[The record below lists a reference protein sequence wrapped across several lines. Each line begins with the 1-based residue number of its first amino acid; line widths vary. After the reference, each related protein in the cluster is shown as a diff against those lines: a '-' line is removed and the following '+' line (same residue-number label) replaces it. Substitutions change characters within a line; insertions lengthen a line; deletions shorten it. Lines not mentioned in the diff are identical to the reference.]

1 MFLLRDRAII
11 HLREEVK
18 SPMRLREE
26 VKFLRKQGAMS
37 LRSVGMDLQREIKS
51 LQKVGGGVM
60 LSSLV

>member
-1 MFLLRDRAII
+1 MFHLRDRAII
-11 HLREEVK
+11 HLRKEVK

-26 VKFLRKQGAMS
+26 VKFLQKQGAMS

>member
-1 MFLLRDRAII
+1 MFHLRDRAII

-18 SPMRLREE
+18 YPMRLRDEAN
-26 VKFLRKQGAMS
+26 FLRKQGAMS
-37 LRSVGMDLQREIKS
+37 LRSVGMDPQREIKS